1 MKAKQTAMRLLLGL
15 LLLTGV
21 VASMLYAPTANAA
34 LCGGVTTSIV
44 SCGQQGLCAAG
55 ENPYEGTQPSAEK
68 TSIDA
73 YSKKYGHD
81 YGKCVGGVTPAK
93 TLASTGVW
101 GVLLLA
107 INILTALIGLA
118 AVAGVVYGSVLY
130 TSAGG
135 NQEQVKK
142 AMGII
147 TNVVIGVIAYALM
160 YSVSN
165 FLIPGGIFAT

>member
-1 MKAKQTAMRLLLGL
+1 
-15 LLLTGV
+15 
-21 VASMLYAPTANAA
+21 
-34 LCGGVTTSIV
+34 
-44 SCGQQGLCAAG
+44 
-55 ENPYEGTQPSAEK
+55 
-68 TSIDA
+68 
-73 YSKKYGHD
+73 
-81 YGKCVGGVTPAK
+81 VTPAK